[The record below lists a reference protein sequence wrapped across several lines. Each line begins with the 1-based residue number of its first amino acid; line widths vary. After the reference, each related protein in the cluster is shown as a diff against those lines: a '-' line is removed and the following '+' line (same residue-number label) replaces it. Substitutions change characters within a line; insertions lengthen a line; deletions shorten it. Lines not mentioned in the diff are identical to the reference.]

1 MEDYPRTL
9 LELEDRFSSE
19 EACRLYLSSLR
30 WPEGFVCP
38 ECGHRKGWAMSGDK
52 RLCGHCRPPTRKSS
66 NHHRWGLVELSAY
79 PDSENRP
86 GGANFHGFPSLAI
99 RNCLWY
105 HCGMNATINT
115 SAFDR
120 ATQPILGILN
130 AEQVHQIVDYHA
142 DGSLQQ
148 RIEELADQANDVS

>member
-1 MEDYPRTL
+1 
-9 LELEDRFSSE
+9 
-19 EACRLYLSSLR
+19 
-30 WPEGFVCP
+30 
-38 ECGHRKGWAMSGDK
+38 
-52 RLCGHCRPPTRKSS
+52 
-66 NHHRWGLVELSAY
+66 
-79 PDSENRP
+79 
-86 GGANFHGFPSLAI
+86 
-99 RNCLWY
+99 
-105 HCGMNATINT
+105 MNATINT